1 MKKVIVTAYHLRQRQ
16 DGGEFV
22 ALDLT
27 GSLEIIVSEKT
38 GKMYATTRKVSMPST
53 LDVSVAA
60 MMVGT
65 QLDGEIVRVPCD
77 PYEYKTKTGDVLN
90 LAYRYAYQPPGSKET
105 IGYGSVDIEQPAPV
119 RNTANSN
126 GLRAAAARRMKEL

>member
-1 MKKVIVTAYHLRQRQ
+1 MKKVVVSAYHVRQRKE
-16 DGGEFV
+16 GGEFV

-27 GSLEIIVSEKT
+27 GSLEIITSEKT
-38 GKMYATTRKVSMPST
+38 GRMYATTRKVSMPST
-53 LDVSVAA
+53 LDENVAA

-77 PYEYKTKTGDVLN
+77 PYEYKTKNGDVLS
-90 LAYRYAYQPPGSKET
+90 LAYRYAFQPSGSKET
-105 IGYGSVDIEQPAPV
+105 LGYGEVEIEQPAPV

-126 GLRAAAARRMKEL
+126 ALMAAASRRRNAM